1 MSKVNVYLAD
11 GFEEVEKAEGL
22 RTSVVRAQKFALAR
36 VVSLFRQGG
45 EIRIQG
51 AGAVEMEL
59 LVPSVVPR
67 VGDKGASIRQ
77 LEVAQIDNQPV
88 SLRHEIIRSVA
99 GWLETPKLV
108 GSPFFVCA

>member
-1 MSKVNVYLAD
+1 MSDHLVEGKRGFD

-77 LEVAQIDNQPV
+77 LEVAQIDNQPRF
-88 SLRHEIIRSVA
+88 S
-99 GWLETPKLV
+99 
-108 GSPFFVCA
+108 